1 MEEGVTMSVSLM
13 DKRKNSIISHVCI
26 TVSILVILILA
37 RNLGALDDT
46 KGAVYIILSLL
57 VILSIFNLGIL
68 LYLIRSLRKEKELE
82 MIKSDL
88 KNTEALI
95 DLLRKQGHDHINNI
109 QTVTSMLILEE
120 YDVAKDYLQ
129 GIANNYRFTGH
140 FLRLG
145 NPSLTAIVN
154 TKKELAN
161 QKGIEFIIQKY
172 CRVKLRNIAPWDLA
186 NIAGNLIDNAMEHV
200 LTHKELPQRVS
211 FFLENRDDLK
221 GYIFRVSNPY
231 QGDRKDFENFFAQGF
246 SSKASTGRGYG
257 LSIVK
262 DLVEQY
268 SGRIDVFQDEDN
280 ITFQVELRD

>member
-1 MEEGVTMSVSLM
+1 M
-13 DKRKNSIISHVCI
+13 DKRKKYMVSYTSIAVSVLVILLLVKI
-26 TVSILVILILA
+26 LGTLEALNLAMYAILSILV
-37 RNLGALDDT
+37 
-46 KGAVYIILSLL
+46 V
-57 VILSIFNLGIL
+57 LSICNLGIL
-68 LYLIRSLRKEKELE
+68 IYLMRSLRKEKELE

-120 YDVAKDYLQ
+120 YDVAKEYLQ

-145 NPSLTAIVN
+145 NPSLTALVN

-161 QKGIEFIIQKY
+161 QKGIEFIIEKY
-172 CRVKLRNIAPWDLA
+172 CRVNLKNITPWDLA
-186 NIAGNLIDNAMEHV
+186 NIVGNLIDNAMEHV
-200 LTHKELPQRVS
+200 LTHKELPQRVT
-211 FFLENRDDLK
+211 FYLKNRDDLK
-221 GYIFRVSNPY
+221 GYIFRVTNPY
-231 QGDRKDFENFFAQGF
+231 QGDEKDLNLFFTQGF
-246 SSKASTGRGYG
+246 SSKESTGRGYG

-268 SGRIDVFQDEDN
+268 KGQIKVYQDGEN
-280 ITFQVELRD
+280 ITFQVELRN

>member
-1 MEEGVTMSVSLM
+1 ME
-13 DKRKNSIISHVCI
+13 KRKHMIIWFTSISV
-26 TVSILVILILA
+26 TILVILILI
-37 RNLGALDDT
+37 RFLDTTGSTFNGSGTDST
-46 KGAVYIILSLL
+46 LYITLVLL
-57 VILSIFNLGIL
+57 VILSICNLGIL
-68 LYLIRSLRKEKELE
+68 LYITRSMRQEKELE

-120 YDVAKDYLQ
+120 YEVAKEYLQ

-145 NPSLTAIVN
+145 NPSLTALVN

-161 QKGIEFIIQKY
+161 QKGIEFNIAKY
-172 CRVKLRNIAPWDLA
+172 CRVKLKNIAPWDLA
-186 NIAGNLIDNAMEHV
+186 NIVGNLIDNAMEHV
-200 LTHKELPQRVS
+200 LTHKQLPQKIS
-211 FFLENRDDLK
+211 FYLENRDDLN
-221 GYIFRVSNPY
+221 GYIFKISNPY
-231 QGDRKDFENFFAQGF
+231 QDDGKDAASFFTQGF
-246 SSKASTGRGYG
+246 SSKESTGRGYG

-262 DLVEQY
+262 DLVDQY
-268 SGRIDVFQDEDN
+268 KGKVDVYQDGQN

>member
-1 MEEGVTMSVSLM
+1 MILISLM
-13 DKRKNSIISHVCI
+13 FSNILSAKSGALYL
-26 TVSILVILILA
+26 ILVILV
-37 RNLGALDDT
+37 T
-46 KGAVYIILSLL
+46 LST
-57 VILSIFNLGIL
+57 VNLGIL
-68 LYLIRSLRKEKELE
+68 IFITRSLRKEKELE

-120 YDVAKDYLQ
+120 SEVAKEYLQ
-129 GIANNYRFTGH
+129 GISNSYRFTGH

-145 NPSLTAIVN
+145 NPSLTALVN

-161 QKGIEFIIQKY
+161 QKGVEFVIEKY
-172 CRVKLRNIAPWDLA
+172 CRVKLKNIAPWDLA
-186 NIAGNLIDNAMEHV
+186 NIVGNLIDNAMEHV
-200 LTHKELPQRVS
+200 LTHKELPQKVS
-211 FFLENRDDLK
+211 FYLENSENLK
-221 GYIFRVSNPY
+221 GYIFRISNPY
-231 QGDRKDFENFFAQGF
+231 KDDGKNSTNFFTQGF

-268 SGRIDVFQDEDN
+268 KGQIDVYNDEQN
-280 ITFQVELRD
+280 IFFQVELRD